1 MKKQLTVFLI
11 LSGLMIFANKSYPQ
25 NWILVD
31 SVFNPFGV
39 NSYSF
44 SAPFFADLDADNDYD
59 IIMGNYTT
67 DRIEYFENI
76 GSSTNP
82 KYKRDTSIT
91 YPMYKDGFMGTNSS
105 YAVCVDI
112 DADDDL
118 DLITSGYNGLLLYE
132 NIGDKFQPEWLKVE
146 NYFNEINTQ
155 IGTDPK
161 PAFGDI
167 DNDGDYDLLVG
178 IGESLFGGPDPGYV
192 FGYENIGTITSPQFV
207 LKDTLAKG
215 IGDIGL
221 NAYPVLKDLNN
232 DGRADL
238 LLGRDLQTLVYFIN
252 TGNRSAYWQR
262 VTNIFSSVESTS
274 YWKNPD
280 LCDLDGDG
288 DYDLIYGT
296 ADGRIYFYKNKG
308 TAFSASYQYDAS
320 YFNSIQVS
328 GGGATVS
335 FGDFDKD
342 GDLDYISGNLTGKL
356 NLFDNVGTPTNPSF
370 KYINSALSAFSVG
383 SYSKPVFID
392 FDGDNDLDVVAG
404 QLRGKLITFINNNGV
419 FKQDTLPFHFVNAG
433 WLSAPAFVDIDDDG
447 DKDLFV
453 VGETS
458 ADSKFYL
465 NNSGTYIEDNSWVE
479 NVSTP
484 NSGFPSFADVDLDGD
499 FDLIIGSSWGDIEYY
514 ENKGDKNHPAW
525 EQDNL
530 LFAGIEVS
538 QSAAPAFADLNKDG
552 KPEMIV
558 GDYDGNFTYFEN
570 AMNQTD
576 VSLDNEIVKD
586 FKLYQNYPNPFNPTT
601 TIKFTLPNVETSYM
615 TSLRIF
621 NILGK
626 EIITLINKELSAGE
640 YKVNFSAE
648 GGSAS
653 GGDGSK
659 FTSGIYF
666 YQLKYGSFIE
676 TKKMI
681 LMK

>member
-1 MKKQLTVFLI
+1 MTKRFTI
-11 LSGLMIFANKSYPQ
+11 SIIIFICMLYSEMNYAQ
-25 NWILVD
+25 NWKLVD

-39 NSYSF
+39 NSFSF
-44 SAPFFADLDADNDYD
+44 SAPFFADLDADNDFD

-76 GSSTNP
+76 GNSTTP
-82 KYKRDTSIT
+82 KYFRDTSVT
-91 YPMYKDGFMGTNSS
+91 YPIYKNGLAGTNSS

-132 NIGDKFQPEWLKVE
+132 NIGDKYAPEWLIVE
-146 NYFNEINTQ
+146 NYFSEINTQ

-192 FGYENIGTITSPQFV
+192 FGFENTGTSTSPQFV

-232 DGRADL
+232 EGKVDL
-238 LLGRDLQTLVYFIN
+238 LLGRDLQTLVYFVN
-252 TGNRSAYWQR
+252 TGNRNSYWQR
-262 VTNIFSSVESTS
+262 VTNIFNIVETTS

-296 ADGRIYFYKNKG
+296 SNGKIYYYKNKG
-308 TAFSASYQYDAS
+308 TTSSASYQYDAS

-328 GGGATVS
+328 GGGATIS

-342 GDLDYISGNLTGKL
+342 GDIDFVSGNLLGKL
-356 NLFDNVGTPTNPSF
+356 NLFDNVGTPENPSF
-370 KYINSALSAFSVG
+370 KYVNSALSSFSAG

-392 FDGDNDLDVVAG
+392 FDGDDDLDVVAG
-404 QLRGKLITFINNNGV
+404 QLRGKLITFLNNNGV
-419 FKQDTLPFHFVNAG
+419 FKQDTLPFHFANAG
-433 WLSAPAFVDIDDDG
+433 WLSAPAFVDIDNDV

-458 ADSKFYL
+458 ADSKFYI
-465 NNSGTYIEDNSWVE
+465 NNSGTYVEDYSWVE
-479 NVSTP
+479 NVVTP
-484 NSGFPSFADVDLDGD
+484 HSGFPVFEDIDLDGD
-499 FDLIIGSSWGDIEYY
+499 YDLVIGSLWGDIECY
-514 ENKGDKNHPAW
+514 ENIGSKTLPVWEKN
-525 EQDNL
+525 ETY
-530 LFAGIEVS
+530 FAGIEVS
-538 QSAAPAFADLNKDG
+538 QSAAPGFADLDKDG
-552 KPEMIV
+552 KPEMII
-558 GDYDGNFTYFEN
+558 GDYDGNFTYYEN
-570 AMNQTD
+570 AMNTSDLITD
-576 VSLDNEIVKD
+576 IETVKN

-601 TIKFTLPNVETSYM
+601 KIKFTLPTAETSYM
-615 TSLRIF
+615 TSLRIY
-621 NILGK
+621 NVLGK
-626 EIITLINKELSAGE
+626 EIITLIDKELSAGE
-640 YKVNFSAE
+640 YEVELSAE
-648 GGSAS
+648 GGGSKLAS
-653 GGDGSK
+653 GV
-659 FTSGIYF
+659 YF
-666 YQLKYGSFIE
+666 YQLKFGSFVK
-676 TKKMI
+676 TMKMI
-681 LMK
+681 HMK

>member
-1 MKKQLTVFLI
+1 MLY
-11 LSGLMIFANKSYPQ
+11 SEMNYAQ
-25 NWILVD
+25 NWKLVD

-39 NSYSF
+39 NSFSF
-44 SAPFFADLDADNDYD
+44 SAPFFADLDADNDFD

-76 GSSTNP
+76 GNSTTP
-82 KYKRDTSIT
+82 KYFRDTSVT
-91 YPMYKDGFMGTNSS
+91 YPIYKNGLAGTNSS

-132 NIGDKFQPEWLKVE
+132 NIGDKYAPEWLIVE
-146 NYFNEINTQ
+146 NYFSEINTQ

-192 FGYENIGTITSPQFV
+192 FGFENTGTSTSPQFV

-232 DGRADL
+232 EGKVDL
-238 LLGRDLQTLVYFIN
+238 LLGRDLQTLVYFVN
-252 TGNRSAYWQR
+252 TGNRNSYWQR
-262 VTNIFSSVESTS
+262 VTNIFNIVETTS

-296 ADGRIYFYKNKG
+296 SNGKIYYYKNKG
-308 TAFSASYQYDAS
+308 TTSSASYQYDAS

-328 GGGATVS
+328 GGGATIS

-342 GDLDYISGNLTGKL
+342 GDIDFVSGNLLGKL
-356 NLFDNVGTPTNPSF
+356 NLFDNVGTPENPSF
-370 KYINSALSAFSVG
+370 KYVNSALSSFSAG

-392 FDGDNDLDVVAG
+392 FDGDDDLDVVAG
-404 QLRGKLITFINNNGV
+404 QLRGKLITFLNNNGV
-419 FKQDTLPFHFVNAG
+419 FKQDTLPFHFANAG
-433 WLSAPAFVDIDDDG
+433 WLSAPAFVDIDNDV

-458 ADSKFYL
+458 ADSKFYI
-465 NNSGTYIEDNSWVE
+465 NNSGTYVEDYSWVE
-479 NVSTP
+479 NVVTP
-484 NSGFPSFADVDLDGD
+484 HSGFPVFEDIDLDGD
-499 FDLIIGSSWGDIEYY
+499 YDLVIGSLWGDIECY
-514 ENKGDKNHPAW
+514 ENIGSKTLPVWEKN
-525 EQDNL
+525 ETY
-530 LFAGIEVS
+530 FAGIEVS
-538 QSAAPAFADLNKDG
+538 QSAAPGFADLDKDG
-552 KPEMIV
+552 KPEMII
-558 GDYDGNFTYFEN
+558 GDYDGNFTYYEN
-570 AMNQTD
+570 AMNTSDLITD
-576 VSLDNEIVKD
+576 IETVKN

-601 TIKFTLPNVETSYM
+601 KIKFTLPTAETSYM
-615 TSLRIF
+615 TSLRIY
-621 NILGK
+621 NVLGK
-626 EIITLINKELSAGE
+626 EIITLIDKELSAGE
-640 YKVNFSAE
+640 YEVELSAE
-648 GGSAS
+648 GGGSKLAS
-653 GGDGSK
+653 GV
-659 FTSGIYF
+659 YF
-666 YQLKYGSFIE
+666 YQLKFGSFVK
-676 TKKMI
+676 TMKMI
-681 LMK
+681 HMK